1 MGTTTRRGGH
11 ASGSSSVALPLDSAA
26 QDALAK
32 LAAGELGLV
41 VLGIDI
47 ARETL
52 VLDTTAEAG
61 TEPGGVVQHI
71 SGSAPRYS
79 FFAYDLGARGKVL
92 FIYTCPGTSKIKERM
107 LYAASKNSVISIT
120 AVEAGLT
127 VEKKMEAGGPED
139 LEGDVVARECGMGS
153 SAGREGESEASVGAA
168 GSMGTA
174 GAGRGFARPKRPGR
188 K

>member
-1 MGTTTRRGGH
+1 MGTTTRRGV
-11 ASGSSSVALPLDSAA
+11 SGSSSVALPLDAAA

-32 LAAGELGLV
+32 LAGGDLGLV

-47 ARETL
+47 TKETL
-52 VLDTTAEAG
+52 VLDTTAPAG
-61 TEPGGVVQHI
+61 TAAGEVVRHI
-71 SGSAPRYS
+71 SSSAPRYS
-79 FFAYDLGARGKVL
+79 FFAYDTTTKGKVL
-92 FIYTCPGTSKIKERM
+92 FIYTCPENQGAVKIKERM

-120 AVEAGLT
+120 APEAGLT

-139 LEGDVVARECGMGS
+139 LEGDVVEREIGGS
-153 SAGREGESEASVGAA
+153 ESVAGEGGDSEASA